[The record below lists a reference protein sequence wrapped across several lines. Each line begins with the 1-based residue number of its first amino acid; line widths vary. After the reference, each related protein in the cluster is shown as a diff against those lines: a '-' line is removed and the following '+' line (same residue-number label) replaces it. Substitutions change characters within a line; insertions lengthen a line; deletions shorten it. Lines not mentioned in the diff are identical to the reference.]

1 MQTQATLLAPN
12 REQMKRVPGNAHRK
26 DMPVIAEDEQQA
38 QGKPRHI
45 LPSQRLIPL
54 LGLACGITVSSL
66 YFNQPLLIE
75 MARSLHVTEARMS
88 HVAVAAQ
95 LGYAAGLLFFVPLGD
110 VVERRGLIL
119 KMIAGLILAMLVTA
133 AAPALLPM
141 ILATILIG
149 LMAAVTHVMLPIAPE
164 IATPANAGRAVG
176 SVMTG
181 LLLGILLGRTFSGW
195 IAEWLNWR
203 AVFLIAAVI
212 CLALALF
219 LRRALP
225 SLPPHTPLPYG
236 AALRSLWTL
245 VRTQPLLVESATVG
259 GLVFAAFSCFWTTL
273 VFLLG
278 GGHYHLG
285 AGVAGSFGVLGAIG
299 ASVAPIAGRLADR
312 HGSRWLISV
321 ALVLLIASW
330 GVTWIFGYHIAGL
343 IIGVLLM
350 DAGAQASQVGN
361 QTRIFALAHCPGSAF
376 GARSRINT
384 VYMTTYF
391 GFGALGSYLSAHAWE
406 RWQWSG
412 VCGLALILL
421 GLAAARHAYGS
432 LRNRQRDEICRDPV
446 DIALAERDHRRLNCY
461 RSIAVQ

>member
-1 MQTQATLLAPN
+1 MEAQLPQAERLQNPAS
-12 REQMKRVPGNAHRK
+12 
-26 DMPVIAEDEQQA
+26 PVI
-38 QGKPRHI
+38 P
-45 LPSQRLIPL
+45 PSQRLIPL
-54 LGLACGITVSSL
+54 LGLACGITVSAL

-88 HVAVAAQ
+88 HVAVASQA
-95 LGYAAGLLFFVPLGD
+95 GYAIGLLFFVPLGD

-119 KMIAGLILAMLVTA
+119 KMIAGLVLAMLITA
-133 AAPALLPM
+133 VVPTLLPM
-141 ILATILIG
+141 VLITILTG
-149 LMAAVTHVMLPIAPE
+149 ALAAVTHVMLPIAPE

-181 LLLGILLGRTFSGW
+181 LLLGILLSRTFSGW
-195 IAEWLNWR
+195 IGEWLNWR
-203 AVFLIAAVI
+203 WVFVIASVI
-212 CLALALF
+212 SIALAFF

-225 SLPPHTPLPYG
+225 LLPPRAPMPYG
-236 AALRSLWTL
+236 QALRSLWTL

-259 GLVFAAFSCFWTTL
+259 GLVFAAFSAFWTTI

-278 GGHYHLG
+278 SPHYRLG

-312 HGSRWLISV
+312 HGSRWVISV
-321 ALVLLIASW
+321 GIGLLILSW
-330 GVTWIFGYHIAGL
+330 GITWIFDYHIAGL

-361 QTRIFALAHCPGSAF
+361 QTRIFSLAHCPGTAF

-391 GFGALGSYLSAHAWE
+391 IFGALGSFLSAHAWE
-406 RWQWSG
+406 RWHWSG
-412 VCGLALILL
+412 VCSLALLL
-421 GLAAARHAYGS
+421 LALAAARHAYGS
-432 LRNRQRDEICRDPV
+432 WRNREKEELCHDDV
-446 DIALAERDHRRLNCY
+446 DVAMAGE
-461 RSIAVQ
+461 VVGG